1 MNKTALWSLHLPIF
15 EFFNLSLIKFSW
27 HSSSMWD
34 RLGWND
40 GSGNVS
46 VKGYLP
52 LIRKDSVIHM
62 HGLAVYVKEGLVFA
76 WDLYLKNSVDSH
88 VFNWLCFIQCSV
100 FLLFLWSIIFFIF
113 VNNFWSKF
121 IQHRR
126 SFLDQPIC

>member
-88 VFNWLCFIQCSV
+88 VFNWLCFIQCCV

-121 IQHRR
+121 IQHRW